1 MKMDQYIGMHARA
14 QALVSAPV
22 SVLERGV
29 RIYPDGSEESFE
41 RSAEVSQTKICGID
55 SLTGMFG
62 QEVEK
67 LNRFDLP
74 DGSVYVEYLQH
85 TAWSDGPCYFTA
97 LKTLDGQVVEASLWT
112 PEEMA
117 QRC

>member
-1 MKMDQYIGMHARA
+1 
-14 QALVSAPV
+14 
-22 SVLERGV
+22 
-29 RIYPDGSEESFE
+29 
-41 RSAEVSQTKICGID
+41 
-55 SLTGMFG
+55 MFG